1 MFIDTRQQS
10 EGTTVETTVCIIGG
24 GVAGITIALELEKK
38 GIACVLLESGG
49 HEADDA
55 TRDLYRGENVGLPYD
70 FADGCRSRFLGGS
83 SNCWGGWCRPFEDI
97 DFKQR
102 DWVANSG
109 WPFGQ
114 EEVAPYYARTHE
126 LLQLGPVNYD
136 SAFWVKAVNRA
147 DVQLLPLTKNKIE
160 DVLIQFSPPAR
171 FGKVYHDELSK
182 AKFSSVYLYA
192 NVVNI
197 ETDAGGQSVKRVHVK
212 TLSGRSISVHAKQF
226 VLAAGGIEN
235 ARLLLASNKIQ
246 LNGIG
251 NQHDVVGRYFM
262 DHPRIYWGK
271 ITPKDPKYR
280 NKLFDHKFHYLNKA
294 VAANGTYIAGNFKL
308 KSDVQKEERV
318 LNSQVWFSSVFPA
331 DGSAAMYALVHFKQ
345 ALHRMEQPGVNL
357 WRDFLTLLMHP
368 IDTTAFVATRFLQ
381 PHGWVKYMKLM
392 AISESDPHAD
402 SRIMLSDQRDAL
414 GMPRVKVDWRL
425 SELVKRTFD
434 RSFALASDELEAQGI
449 WNVERE
455 APLEGRDWPTDMEKG
470 TWHHMGTTRM
480 HDSPKLGVV
489 DRNCRVNGMFNFYIA
504 GSSVFPTGGCNFPTI
519 MITALALRLSEHIGR
534 KIRQS

>member
-271 ITPKDPKYR
+271 ITPKDPKY
-280 NKLFDHKFHYLNKA
+280 
-294 VAANGTYIAGNFKL
+294 
-308 KSDVQKEERV
+308 
-318 LNSQVWFSSVFPA
+318 
-331 DGSAAMYALVHFKQ
+331 
-345 ALHRMEQPGVNL
+345 
-357 WRDFLTLLMHP
+357 
-368 IDTTAFVATRFLQ
+368 
-381 PHGWVKYMKLM
+381 
-392 AISESDPHAD
+392 
-402 SRIMLSDQRDAL
+402 
-414 GMPRVKVDWRL
+414 
-425 SELVKRTFD
+425 
-434 RSFALASDELEAQGI
+434 
-449 WNVERE
+449 
-455 APLEGRDWPTDMEKG
+455 
-470 TWHHMGTTRM
+470 
-480 HDSPKLGVV
+480 
-489 DRNCRVNGMFNFYIA
+489 
-504 GSSVFPTGGCNFPTI
+504 
-519 MITALALRLSEHIGR
+519 
-534 KIRQS
+534 